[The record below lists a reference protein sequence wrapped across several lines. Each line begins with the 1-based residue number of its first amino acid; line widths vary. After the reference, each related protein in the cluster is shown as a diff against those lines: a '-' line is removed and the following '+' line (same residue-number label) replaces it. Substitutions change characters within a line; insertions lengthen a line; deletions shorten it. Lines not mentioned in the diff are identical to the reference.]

1 MRIKGRDLMN
11 MPVDKM
17 QKMFDSISS
26 STNSKVFSKTEERE
40 LKTQTLSF
48 MTALKKCGNGHLV
61 NAEMKPIVKEFE
73 KANYDISKL
82 TPSLRLSYEKTYHD
96 LKDVVNEHPGE
107 FKNSA
112 ASLYCKAYEF
122 LLDSNNRDFVNK
134 LRNDPLA
141 KKNNLISAEGFS
153 DIESV
158 EFWLQNS
165 DQSSEAG
172 LFAAIGSMISSV
184 NGITAALP
192 IVITILCVILITMA
206 AFVIVLTIINL
217 KYKSELTKILTE
229 LTDEDIKNKGSEKTK
244 KETKYDATKNLL
256 TNSSPLTKNLLYKP
270 MEFAV
275 GCLQKIT
282 SNKST
287 TKYIDDLLV
296 KAKKEKSTEGLE
308 QSQEG
313 IFVAIPV
320 IIGIICLIMVI
331 KPIVYFIYNL
341 RMRCSVF
348 FEEEATMLS
357 INIEELTTLRDNAPS
372 PEEKARLDK
381 IISKQRKAMI
391 NMAALSNFFYKTT
404 NEAAMKTREDIDDN
418 DRVDYDK
425 IIEKEESITE
435 SRDQIPTEPEDTV
448 YPNTPYETPDSTE
461 TPITGNSVVL
471 F

>member
-192 IVITILCVILITMA
+192 IVITILCVILITMT

-287 TKYIDDLLV
+287 TK
-296 KAKKEKSTEGLE
+296 
-308 QSQEG
+308 
-313 IFVAIPV
+313 
-320 IIGIICLIMVI
+320 
-331 KPIVYFIYNL
+331 
-341 RMRCSVF
+341 
-348 FEEEATMLS
+348 
-357 INIEELTTLRDNAPS
+357 
-372 PEEKARLDK
+372 
-381 IISKQRKAMI
+381 
-391 NMAALSNFFYKTT
+391 
-404 NEAAMKTREDIDDN
+404 
-418 DRVDYDK
+418 
-425 IIEKEESITE
+425 
-435 SRDQIPTEPEDTV
+435 
-448 YPNTPYETPDSTE
+448 
-461 TPITGNSVVL
+461 
-471 F
+471 